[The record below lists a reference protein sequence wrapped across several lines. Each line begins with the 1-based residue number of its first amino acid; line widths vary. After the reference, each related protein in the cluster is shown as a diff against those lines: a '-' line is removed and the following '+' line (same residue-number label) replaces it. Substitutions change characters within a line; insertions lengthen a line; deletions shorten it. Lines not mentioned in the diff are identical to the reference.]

1 MNLKWNSRRN
11 TRNIKLDIQTVG
23 GGADYGA
30 ALKTKFASNDAPDI
44 FSNGGDAEMEM
55 WIDRLEDLSDQP
67 WVNDLVD
74 MAKEPMTKDGKVYGM
89 PMNLEGWGYIYNKDL
104 FEQAGITELPKTYT
118 QLADAAQKLEA
129 AGITPLRTLTRNG
142 G

>member
-1 MNLKWNSRRN
+1 
-11 TRNIKLDIQTVG
+11 
-23 GGADYGA
+23 
-30 ALKTKFASNDAPDI
+30 
-44 FSNGGDAEMEM
+44 M

-104 FEQAGITELPKTYT
+104 FEQAGITELPKTYA
-118 QLADAAQKLEA
+118 QLEDAAKKLEA
-129 AGITPLRTLTRNG
+129 AGITPLLMLIRNG